1 MLSQIFHLGEATGGR
16 EIPGLGLGGDA
27 RAALRGFVRVGGE
40 AGRILLLPPA
50 GPPCGEVAPR
60 VGPWRCQAAPGTH
73 GCPRAGRYSPCPVHF
88 GSWQQPQAA
97 LKVENAGAWCG
108 AALRWCW
115 AGGAALA
122 SSPPSCSSL
131 VHGEAAGPSARPIA
145 ALPHPLQPT
154 RRGSAPPKPDSPN
167 RSRLSYSFPSSH
179 HPSQSR
185 SSPWL
190 APSPIRWGSRC
201 PLGGGRRRSCGAPRR
216 FPFPELAA
224 ERHQVAL
231 TAPSAAGGARFT
243 VNLLQ
248 RVNKPA
254 SANWH

>member
-88 GSWQQPQAA
+88 GSWQQPRAA

-122 SSPPSCSSL
+122 SCPPPVQLFGARGGSGAQCLPHCCAPPPFATHRKGFSPPKT
-131 VHGEAAGPSARPIA
+131 
-145 ALPHPLQPT
+145 Q
-154 RRGSAPPKPDSPN
+154 
-167 RSRLSYSFPSSH
+167 FP
-179 HPSQSR
+179 Q
-185 SSPWL
+185 
-190 APSPIRWGSRC
+190 
-201 PLGGGRRRSCGAPRR
+201 
-216 FPFPELAA
+216 
-224 ERHQVAL
+224 
-231 TAPSAAGGARFT
+231 
-243 VNLLQ
+243 
-248 RVNKPA
+248 
-254 SANWH
+254 

>member
-88 GSWQQPQAA
+88 GSWQQPRAA

-122 SSPPSCSSL
+122 LSPPPPAALWCTGRQRGPVLAPLPRSPIPCNPQEGVQPPQNPIPPIDPGCPIPSL
-131 VHGEAAGPSARPIA
+131 APTTHPKAGAAPGSHRPPSAGGLGVLWGGWSETFLRRSPP
-145 ALPHPLQPT
+145 LPLP
-154 RRGSAPPKPDSPN
+154 RA
-167 RSRLSYSFPSSH
+167 
-179 HPSQSR
+179 
-185 SSPWL
+185 
-190 APSPIRWGSRC
+190 GSREAS
-201 PLGGGRRRSCGAPRR
+201 GGSDSSEHRWRCQIYG
-216 FPFPELAA
+216 
-224 ERHQVAL
+224 
-231 TAPSAAGGARFT
+231 
-243 VNLLQ
+243 
-248 RVNKPA
+248 
-254 SANWH
+254 

>member
-1 MLSQIFHLGEATGGR
+1 MH
-16 EIPGLGLGGDA
+16 GLLCG
-27 RAALRGFVRVGGE
+27 VRQGGGE

-50 GPPCGEVAPR
+50 GLPYGEVAPG
-60 VGPWRCQAAPGTH
+60 VGPWCCQAAPGTH

-88 GSWQQPQAA
+88 GSWQQPRAA
-97 LKVENAGAWCG
+97 LKVENAGAWRG

-122 SSPPSCSSL
+122 LCPPPPAALWCTGRQRGRVLAPLPRAGRLLRSPTPCNPQEGVQPPQNPIPPIDLGCPIPSLAPTTHPKAGAAPGSCCPPSTGVSVSS
-131 VHGEAAGPSARPIA
+131 
-145 ALPHPLQPT
+145 
-154 RRGSAPPKPDSPN
+154 
-167 RSRLSYSFPSSH
+167 
-179 HPSQSR
+179 
-185 SSPWL
+185 
-190 APSPIRWGSRC
+190 
-201 PLGGGRRRSCGAPRR
+201 GGGRRRSCSAPRC